1 MTLTEKLDGL
11 DGTFDLLLVL
21 LGIITSVL
29 FGFQCTRVPLEV
41 ASLNPGFTQT
51 QIFTEVNRQI
61 TIWLRVF
68 FIPLILLIGVWFVN
82 RIGLRRRVG
91 LRKSFSEF
99 CYGWG
104 FTILSQDFAYFF
116 GVATFSSL
124 ESIQL
129 QGSPLSL
136 FLTIF
141 NFLVLLGLVYSYE
154 VTLAR
159 DETAEKGRV
168 APKIWK
174 SVLIRTIAFWFLAL
188 AITNW
193 TLMFARF
200 GSVFLSSS

>member
-1 MTLTEKLDGL
+1 MAEKIEWL

-29 FGFQCTRVPLEV
+29 FGFQCTRIPLEV
-41 ASLNPGFTQT
+41 ASLNPDFTQT
-51 QIFTEVNRQI
+51 QLFTEVNRQI

-82 RIGLRRRVG
+82 RIGFKTRLGV
-91 LRKSFSEF
+91 RKSVSEF
-99 CYGWG
+99 CYSWA

-116 GVATFSSL
+116 GVATFSSI

-129 QGSPLSL
+129 QGSPLGV
-136 FLTIF
+136 FLAIF

-159 DETAEKGRV
+159 DETSEKVRV
-168 APKIWK
+168 TRKIWK
-174 SVLIRTIAFWFLAL
+174 SILIRTFAFWFLAL
-188 AITNW
+188 VVTNY
-193 TLMFARF
+193 TLMFARY
-200 GSVFLSSS
+200 GSLNPS

>member
-1 MTLTEKLDGL
+1 MEFTEKLDKL

-29 FGFQCTRVPLEV
+29 FGFQCTRIPLEI
-41 ASLNPGFTQT
+41 ASLNPRFTQKE
-51 QIFTEVNRQI
+51 IFTEVNRQI

-68 FIPLILLIGVWFVN
+68 FVPLILLIGVWYVN
-82 RIGLRRRVG
+82 RIGLRTRISV
-91 LRKSFSEF
+91 RKGVSEF

-104 FTILSQDFAYFF
+104 FTILGQDFAYFF
-116 GVATFSSL
+116 GIATFSSI

-129 QGSPLSL
+129 QGSPLSV
-136 FLTIF
+136 FLAIF

-159 DETAEKGRV
+159 EETTEKGRV
-168 APKIWK
+168 TRKIWK
-174 SVLIRTIAFWFLAL
+174 FILIRTIAFWFLAI
-188 AITNW
+188 AVTNW

-200 GSVFLSSS
+200 GSLNPS

>member
-1 MTLTEKLDGL
+1 MAEKIEWL

-29 FGFQCTRVPLEV
+29 FGFQCTRIPLEV
-41 ASLNPGFTQT
+41 ASLNPDFTQT
-51 QIFTEVNRQI
+51 QVFTEVNRQI

-82 RIGLRRRVG
+82 RIGFKTRLGV
-91 LRKSFSEF
+91 RKSVSEF
-99 CYGWG
+99 CYGWA

-116 GVATFSSL
+116 GVAAFSSI

-129 QGSPLSL
+129 QGSPLGV
-136 FLTIF
+136 FLAIF

-159 DETAEKGRV
+159 DETSEKVRV
-168 APKIWK
+168 TRKIWK
-174 SVLIRTIAFWFLAL
+174 SILIRTFAFWFLAL
-188 AITNW
+188 VVTNY
-193 TLMFARF
+193 TLMFARY
-200 GSVFLSSS
+200 GSLNPS

>member
-1 MTLTEKLDGL
+1 MAEKIEWL

-29 FGFQCTRVPLEV
+29 FGFQCTRIPLEV
-41 ASLNPGFTQT
+41 ASLNPDFTQT
-51 QIFTEVNRQI
+51 QVFTEVNRQI

-82 RIGLRRRVG
+82 RIGFKTRLGV
-91 LRKSFSEF
+91 RKSVSEF
-99 CYGWG
+99 CYGWA

-116 GVATFSSL
+116 GVATFSSI

-129 QGSPLSL
+129 QGSPLGV
-136 FLTIF
+136 FLAIF

-159 DETAEKGRV
+159 DETSEKVRV
-168 APKIWK
+168 TRKIWK
-174 SVLIRTIAFWFLAL
+174 SILIRTFAFWFLAL
-188 AITNW
+188 VVTNY
-193 TLMFARF
+193 TLMFARY
-200 GSVFLSSS
+200 GSLNPS

>member
-1 MTLTEKLDGL
+1 MAEKIEWL

-29 FGFQCTRVPLEV
+29 FGFQCTRIPLEV
-41 ASLNPGFTQT
+41 AALNPGFTQT
-51 QIFTEVNRQI
+51 QIFTEVNKQL

-82 RIGLRRRVG
+82 RIGFKTRLGV
-91 LRKSFSEF
+91 RKTVSEF
-99 CYGWG
+99 CYGWA

-116 GVATFSSL
+116 GVATFTSL

-129 QGSPLSL
+129 QGSPLGV
-136 FLTIF
+136 FLAIF

-159 DETAEKGRV
+159 DETAEKRRV
-168 APKIWK
+168 TRKIWR
-174 SVLIRTIAFWFLAL
+174 SILIRTVAFWFLA
-188 AITNW
+188 IVVTNY
-193 TLMFARF
+193 TMMFARY
-200 GSVFLSSS
+200 GSLSPS

>member
-1 MTLTEKLDGL
+1 MAEKIEWL

-29 FGFQCTRVPLEV
+29 FGFQCTRIPLEV
-41 ASLNPGFTQT
+41 ASLNPDFTQT
-51 QIFTEVNRQI
+51 QVFTEVNRQI

-82 RIGLRRRVG
+82 RIGFKTRLGV
-91 LRKSFSEF
+91 RKSVSEF
-99 CYGWG
+99 CYGWA

-116 GVATFSSL
+116 GVATFSSI

-129 QGSPLSL
+129 QGSPLGV
-136 FLTIF
+136 FLAIF

-168 APKIWK
+168 TRKIWK
-174 SVLIRTIAFWFLAL
+174 SILIRTVAFWFLA
-188 AITNW
+188 IVVTNY
-193 TLMFARF
+193 TMMFARY
-200 GSVFLSSS
+200 GSLNPS